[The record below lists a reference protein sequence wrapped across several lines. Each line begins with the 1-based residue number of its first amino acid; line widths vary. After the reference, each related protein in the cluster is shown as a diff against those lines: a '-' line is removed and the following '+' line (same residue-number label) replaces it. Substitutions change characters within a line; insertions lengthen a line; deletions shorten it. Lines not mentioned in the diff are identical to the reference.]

1 MHRDSSKLYLY
12 YGVAL
17 LAAPLFC
24 TLYIHFFSIENSD
37 PWWLFGDLSVFGILV
52 LFYPLIEELSFRGVI
67 QGYLSQR
74 NILDRQ
80 MIGLSMANIL
90 TSVLFVLMHF
100 VHHPPV
106 WALLV
111 FFPSLVFG
119 YFKDH
124 FSSVIPSIILHSFYN
139 LMFFSLI
146 GR

>member
-24 TLYIHFFSIENSD
+24 ILYIYFFSIQNSD
-37 PWWLFGDLSVFGILV
+37 PWWLFGDLPAFGMLV

-67 QGYLSQR
+67 QGSLSQR
-74 NILDRQ
+74 SSLDRQ
-80 MIGLSMANIL
+80 VIGLSLANIL

-119 YFKDH
+119 YFKDR
-124 FSSVIPSIILHSFYN
+124 FSSMIPSIILHSFYN
-139 LMFFSLI
+139 LLFFSLI